1 MREREEAT
9 PVPFP
14 KGLNQSGS
22 YGILMLSNP
31 TIIFEKGRTRWFY
44 MVEASVA
51 WARKLAFPLTYL

>member
-22 YGILMLSNP
+22 YGILMISNP
-31 TIIFEKGRTRWFY
+31 AIIFEKGRTRWFY
-44 MVEASVA
+44 MIEASVA
-51 WARKLAFPLTYL
+51 